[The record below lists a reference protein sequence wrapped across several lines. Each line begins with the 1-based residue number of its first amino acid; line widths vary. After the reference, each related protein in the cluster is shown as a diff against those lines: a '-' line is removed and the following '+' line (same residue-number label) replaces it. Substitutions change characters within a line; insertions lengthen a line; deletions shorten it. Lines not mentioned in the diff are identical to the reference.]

1 MICIW
6 SNILWSQKKCFKPF
20 YSLKKLSS
28 IICGIYRGIG
38 PSSASPDFFKAICS
52 SGQNDEISN
61 QNSWRIC
68 VWKSRWQRNCSR
80 IFTFFDRVFVS
91 WGDSFRILEELLF
104 DENGILKEVLPPD
117 SRSEAT
123 KFLFW
128 FNDML

>member
-1 MICIW
+1 MIKDFMK
-6 SNILWSQKKCFKPF
+6 SKKCFKPF

-28 IICGIYRGIG
+28 IIFGIYRGIEG